1 MGIYASCHAGAVYRK
16 KAEKGKKHQQLHA
29 NYLDVAAADEQE
41 KRLIEQD
48 DGDVPFHF
56 FKASREAAAISQTT
70 SNLAAV
76 LRVGKLVL
84 KALSKPGLRSTAEG
98 DFSIADFA
106 FLHSH
111 WRLIGADMTTTGQT
125 TTITTTNLET
135 ATKMVTV
142 PNGPPMLRV
151 SAYRHPGDN
160 PAIANPA
167 VLSALADAHVADGDR
182 AEYDESPE
190 FQQRAM
196 IHEGMFD
203 NELGDLPLE
212 VQSTTIARVGL
223 DGGFVVTVQNKN
235 LYFTIKVTVRKS
247 GFKRRF
253 RDAQG
258 GGGNYWHN
266 HKKATTK
273 KNGRRVRS
281 SAN

>member
-16 KAEKGKKHQQLHA
+16 RAKKGKKYQQLHA

-48 DGDVPFHF
+48 DDDVPFLF
-56 FKASREAAAISQTT
+56 LRASKEAAAVSQTK
-70 SNLAAV
+70 SNLAAL

-84 KALSKPGLRSTAEG
+84 TALSKPGLRSTAEG

-106 FLHSH
+106 FLQSH
-111 WRLIGADMTTTGQT
+111 WTLLDADITTTGQT
-125 TTITTTNLET
+125 TTITTTDLET

-142 PNGPPMLRV
+142 PNGPAMLRV

-160 PAIANPA
+160 PTIANPA
-167 VLSALADAHVADGDR
+167 VLSAMADAHVADGDR
-182 AEYDESPE
+182 PEYDESPE

-203 NELGDLPLE
+203 NDLGDLPLE
-212 VQSTTIARVGL
+212 VQSTTIARVDL
-223 DGGFVVTVQNKN
+223 EGGFIVTVQNKN

-253 RDAQG
+253 RDAKG

-273 KNGRRVRS
+273 KIGARVRS
-281 SAN
+281 SVS